1 MINIHTMEDEELMS
15 SFSQRH
21 KILAAALA
29 TVFIGSGHANE
40 KCVNAK
46 HVNAK
51 HVNAKHANT
60 KAEVEVDESEP
71 VPTFSQAYKEYTS
84 SIKSGKYSANE
95 LERVAKLT
103 YQLGRA
109 KFGPRHQN
117 TFMLQQ
123 NLANAYL
130 EAGEYKLSATNYE
143 SVIDYYEETQGDES
157 QAYYFALLDI
167 INVIYSANKA
177 KKLSAQALGISQFS
191 GQRAIVKLFKVTDE
205 LIVKMPENSL
215 MFRGH
220 TVKTAVI
227 NKWAE
232 RDNRLLNMAK
242 KYNLDA
248 NKNAGKYS
256 SIYIESLAY
265 VGKVY
270 FGMKKYK
277 DARCVFEQVLTS
289 LQAQNSDAHPLG
301 MIAHAHLVSLY
312 ARKKETKNAIFHT
325 QAIAKIKPW
334 DPKQLALYQVPP
346 TFPPANIT
354 HANEASV
361 TLTCDISLQGQPINI
376 RVTDST
382 DSEFNA
388 FAIKNI
394 KQWYFVPKFVNGAF
408 AVATDLDVMI
418 DFLRE

>member
-1 MINIHTMEDEELMS
+1 MTFDNVNVIMINIHTIEDEELMT

-21 KILAAALA
+21 KLLAAALA
-29 TVFIGSGHANE
+29 TVFIGSGHA
-40 KCVNAK
+40 KAK

-51 HVNAKHANT
+51 QANT

-71 VPTFSQAYKEYTS
+71 VTTFRQAYKEYTS

-95 LERVAKLT
+95 LAQVAKLT

-130 EAGEYKLSATNYE
+130 EAGEYKLSAANYG

-157 QAYYFALLDI
+157 QIYYFGLLDI
-167 INVIYSANKA
+167 INVLYSANKA
-177 KKLSAQALGISQFS
+177 KKLSARELGISQFS
-191 GQRAIVKLFKVTDE
+191 RKKAIVKLFKVTNE
-205 LIVKMPENSL
+205 LILKMPENSL

-232 RDNRLLNMAK
+232 KDNRLLNMAK

-248 NKNAGKYS
+248 KKNLGQDS

-270 FGMKKYK
+270 FGMQKYK
-277 DARCVFEQVLTS
+277 DAQCIFEQVLTS
-289 LQAQNSDAHPLG
+289 LQAQKNEFHPIGL
-301 MIAHAHLVSLY
+301 IAHAHLVSMY
-312 ARKKETKNAIFHT
+312 ARKKETKNAIFHS
-325 QAIAKIKPW
+325 QAIAKNRPW
-334 DPKQLALYQVPP
+334 DCKQITLHQAPLR
-346 TFPPANIT
+346 FPPANIT
-354 HANEASV
+354 GANKASV
-361 TLTCDISLQGQPINI
+361 ILTCDISMQGQPINI
-376 RVTDST
+376 RITSST
-382 DSEFNA
+382 DADFDK
-388 FAIKNI
+388 FAINSI
-394 KQWYFVPKFVNGAF
+394 KQWYFVPKFVDGAF
-408 AVATDLDVMI
+408 AIATDVDLVI